1 MNYLEQSEEIIVKLL
16 HYFIT
21 DKNYNPVILHG
32 AKNEIW
38 LENLDNEYKI
48 IRIVSNY
55 IHNDEQLEYDV
66 LRTKQ
71 IMKSIKKKTLSLKI
85 PTLSIFV
92 NLGENVHLDKEK
104 NVDNITCLKATNLD
118 DLVKNN
124 TILECFP
131 DINKTLDYKEEGM
144 NLFLKLTSEIN
155 KKTEKDAKEAE
166 KIFGPKKPIV
176 TYTLIFI
183 NILVFMAMYL
193 FGNGSEDSLTL
204 LTFGANY
211 RPLILEF
218 NQYYR
223 LITSSFLHIGILHL
237 LFNMYALY
245 IIGAQI
251 ENFYGKAKYL
261 IIYLG
266 SAIFG
271 SLLSICFPGAVYVRY
286 KIAGKFRKNH
296 NLRLSLKSFVLARA
310 EYVYIAFARHVPV
323 AARCCLCQILRKLLC
338 SRILYKMQTD
348 ILLLVQ
354 IFRFALLRYGNP
366 VTALKA
372 RTRTHW
378 KHRLYIHLCKYC
390 IDIPDLTK
398 ATAPAPFS
406 LILSGTGRTLLSA
419 KRRDI
424 P

>member
-71 IMKSIKKKTLSLKI
+71 IMKSIKKKTLSLKV

-104 NVDNITCLKATNLD
+104 SVDNITCLKVTNLD
-118 DLVKNN
+118 DVVKNN
-124 TILECFP
+124 TILEFFP

-223 LITSSFLHIGILHL
+223 LISSSFLHIGILHL

-271 SLLSICFPGAVYVRY
+271 SLLSICFHDGISAGASGA
-286 KIAGKFRKNH
+286 IFG
-296 NLRLSLKSFVLARA
+296 
-310 EYVYIAFARHVPV
+310 
-323 AARCCLCQILRKLLC
+323 LLGAM
-338 SRILYKMQTD
+338 LY
-348 ILLLVQ
+348 
-354 IFRFALLRYGNP
+354 FGY
-366 VTALKA
+366 
-372 RTRTHW
+372 HY
-378 KHRLYIHLCKYC
+378 RLYLGNVLQSQIIPIIILNLFLGFITPG
-390 IDIPDLTK
+390 IDNACHVGGLISGIFLAMACGINKDRK
-398 ATAPAPFS
+398 MEKINGV
-406 LILSGTGRTLLSA
+406 ILSIIFLVFILFLI
-419 KRRDI
+419 KNI
-424 P
+424 NF

>member
-71 IMKSIKKKTLSLKI
+71 IMKSIKKKTLSLKV

-104 NVDNITCLKATNLD
+104 SVDNITCLKVTNLD
-118 DLVKNN
+118 DVVKNN
-124 TILECFP
+124 TILEFFP

-204 LTFGANY
+204 LNFGANY

-271 SLLSICFPGAVYVRY
+271 SLLSICFHDGISAGASGA
-286 KIAGKFRKNH
+286 IFG
-296 NLRLSLKSFVLARA
+296 
-310 EYVYIAFARHVPV
+310 
-323 AARCCLCQILRKLLC
+323 LLGAM
-338 SRILYKMQTD
+338 LY
-348 ILLLVQ
+348 
-354 IFRFALLRYGNP
+354 FGY
-366 VTALKA
+366 
-372 RTRTHW
+372 HY
-378 KHRLYIHLCKYC
+378 RLYLGNVLQSQIIPIIILNLFLGFITPG
-390 IDIPDLTK
+390 IDNACHVGGLISGIFLAMACGINKDRK
-398 ATAPAPFS
+398 MEKINGV
-406 LILSGTGRTLLSA
+406 ILSIIFLVFILFLI
-419 KRRDI
+419 KNI
-424 P
+424 NF

>member
-71 IMKSIKKKTLSLKI
+71 IMKSIKKKTLSLKV

-104 NVDNITCLKATNLD
+104 SVDNITCLKVTNLD
-118 DLVKNN
+118 DVVKNN
-124 TILECFP
+124 TILEFFP

-251 ENFYGKAKYL
+251 ENFYGKFKYL

-271 SLLSICFPGAVYVRY
+271 SLLSICFHDGISAGASGA
-286 KIAGKFRKNH
+286 IFG
-296 NLRLSLKSFVLARA
+296 
-310 EYVYIAFARHVPV
+310 
-323 AARCCLCQILRKLLC
+323 LLGAM
-338 SRILYKMQTD
+338 LY
-348 ILLLVQ
+348 
-354 IFRFALLRYGNP
+354 FGY
-366 VTALKA
+366 
-372 RTRTHW
+372 HY
-378 KHRLYIHLCKYC
+378 RLYLGNVLQSQIIPIIILNLFLGFITPG
-390 IDIPDLTK
+390 IDNACHVGGLISGIFLAMACGINKDRK
-398 ATAPAPFS
+398 MEKINGV
-406 LILSGTGRTLLSA
+406 ILSIIFLIFILFLI
-419 KRRDI
+419 KNI
-424 P
+424 NF

>member
-71 IMKSIKKKTLSLKI
+71 IMKSIKKKTLSLKV

-104 NVDNITCLKATNLD
+104 SVDNITCLKVTNLD
-118 DLVKNN
+118 DVVKNN
-124 TILECFP
+124 TILEFFP

-204 LTFGANY
+204 LNFGANY

-251 ENFYGKAKYL
+251 ENFYGKVKYL

-271 SLLSICFPGAVYVRY
+271 SLLSICFHDGISAGASGA
-286 KIAGKFRKNH
+286 IFG
-296 NLRLSLKSFVLARA
+296 
-310 EYVYIAFARHVPV
+310 
-323 AARCCLCQILRKLLC
+323 LLGAM
-338 SRILYKMQTD
+338 LY
-348 ILLLVQ
+348 
-354 IFRFALLRYGNP
+354 FGY
-366 VTALKA
+366 
-372 RTRTHW
+372 HY
-378 KHRLYIHLCKYC
+378 RLYLGNVLQSQIIPIIILNLFLGFITPG
-390 IDIPDLTK
+390 IDNACHVGGLISGIFLAMACGINKDRKMEKINGVILTII
-398 ATAPAPFS
+398 F
-406 LILSGTGRTLLSA
+406 LIFILFLI
-419 KRRDI
+419 KNI
-424 P
+424 NF

>member
-1 MNYLEQSEEIIVKLL
+1 MNYLEQNEEIIVKLL

-71 IMKSIKKKTLSLKI
+71 IMKSIKKKTLSLKV

-104 NVDNITCLKATNLD
+104 SVDNITCLKVTNLD
-118 DLVKNN
+118 DVVKNN
-124 TILECFP
+124 TILEFFP

-251 ENFYGKAKYL
+251 ENFYGKFKYL

-271 SLLSICFPGAVYVRY
+271 SLLSICFHDGISAGASGA
-286 KIAGKFRKNH
+286 IFG
-296 NLRLSLKSFVLARA
+296 
-310 EYVYIAFARHVPV
+310 
-323 AARCCLCQILRKLLC
+323 LLGAM
-338 SRILYKMQTD
+338 LY
-348 ILLLVQ
+348 
-354 IFRFALLRYGNP
+354 FGY
-366 VTALKA
+366 
-372 RTRTHW
+372 HY
-378 KHRLYIHLCKYC
+378 RLYLGNVLQSQIIPIIILNLFLGFITPG
-390 IDIPDLTK
+390 IDN
-398 ATAPAPFS
+398 ACHVGG
-406 LILSGTGRTLLSA
+406 LISGIFLAMACGINKDRKMEKINGFIMTIIFLVFILFLI
-419 KRRDI
+419 KNI
-424 P
+424 NF

>member
-1 MNYLEQSEEIIVKLL
+1 MNYLEQNEEIIVKLL

-38 LENLDNEYKI
+38 LENLDNDYKI

-71 IMKSIKKKTLSLKI
+71 IMKSIRKKTLSLKV

-92 NLGENVHLDKEK
+92 NLGENVHLDKEMSI
-104 NVDNITCLKATNLD
+104 DNITCLKATKLD
-118 DLVKNN
+118 DVIKNN

-131 DINKTLDYKEEGM
+131 DITKTLDYKEEGM

-204 LTFGANY
+204 LNFGANY

-251 ENFYGKAKYL
+251 ENFYGKFKYL

-271 SLLSICFPGAVYVRY
+271 SLLSICFHDGISAGASGA
-286 KIAGKFRKNH
+286 IFG
-296 NLRLSLKSFVLARA
+296 
-310 EYVYIAFARHVPV
+310 
-323 AARCCLCQILRKLLC
+323 LLGAM
-338 SRILYKMQTD
+338 LY
-348 ILLLVQ
+348 
-354 IFRFALLRYGNP
+354 FGY
-366 VTALKA
+366 
-372 RTRTHW
+372 HY
-378 KHRLYIHLCKYC
+378 RLYLGNVLQSQIVPIIILNLFLGFITPG
-390 IDIPDLTK
+390 IDNACHVGGLISGIFLAMACGINKDRK
-398 ATAPAPFS
+398 MEKINGV
-406 LILSGTGRTLLSA
+406 ILSIIFLIFILFLI
-419 KRRDI
+419 KNI
-424 P
+424 NF

>member
-71 IMKSIKKKTLSLKI
+71 IMKSIKKKTLSLKV

-104 NVDNITCLKATNLD
+104 SVDNITCLKVTNLD
-118 DLVKNN
+118 DVVKNN
-124 TILECFP
+124 TILEFFP

-251 ENFYGKAKYL
+251 ENFYGKFKYL

-271 SLLSICFPGAVYVRY
+271 SLLSICFHDGISAGASG
-286 KIAGKFRKNH
+286 AMFG
-296 NLRLSLKSFVLARA
+296 
-310 EYVYIAFARHVPV
+310 
-323 AARCCLCQILRKLLC
+323 LLGAM
-338 SRILYKMQTD
+338 LY
-348 ILLLVQ
+348 
-354 IFRFALLRYGNP
+354 FGY
-366 VTALKA
+366 
-372 RTRTHW
+372 HY
-378 KHRLYIHLCKYC
+378 RLYLGNVLQSQIIPIIILNLFLGFITPG
-390 IDIPDLTK
+390 IDNACHVGGLISGIFLAMACGINKDRK
-398 ATAPAPFS
+398 MEKINGV
-406 LILSGTGRTLLSA
+406 ILSIIFLIFILFLI
-419 KRRDI
+419 KNI
-424 P
+424 NF

>member
-1 MNYLEQSEEIIVKLL
+1 MNYFEQSEEIIVKLL

-38 LENLDNEYKI
+38 LENLENNYKI

-71 IMKSIKKKTLSLKI
+71 IMKSIKKKTLSLKV

-92 NLGENVHLDKEK
+92 NLGENVHLDEEK
-104 NVDNITCLKATNLD
+104 NIDNITCLKVTKLD
-118 DLVKNN
+118 DVTKNN
-124 TILECFP
+124 TILEFFP
-131 DINKTLDYKEEGM
+131 DIDKTLDYKEEGM

-155 KKTEKDAKEAE
+155 KKTEQDAKEAE

-183 NILVFMAMYL
+183 NILIFLAMYL
-193 FGNGSEDSLTL
+193 FGNGSEDSITL

-223 LITSSFLHIGILHL
+223 LIASSFLHIGILHL

-245 IIGAQI
+245 IIGVQI
-251 ENFYGKAKYL
+251 ENFYGKVKYL

-266 SAIFG
+266 SAIIG
-271 SLLSICFPGAVYVRY
+271 SLLSICFHDGISAGASGA
-286 KIAGKFRKNH
+286 IFG
-296 NLRLSLKSFVLARA
+296 
-310 EYVYIAFARHVPV
+310 
-323 AARCCLCQILRKLLC
+323 LLGA
-338 SRILYKMQTD
+338 ILY
-348 ILLLVQ
+348 
-354 IFRFALLRYGNP
+354 FGY
-366 VTALKA
+366 
-372 RTRTHW
+372 HY
-378 KHRLYIHLCKYC
+378 RLYLGNVLQSQIIPIIVLNLFLGFITPG
-390 IDIPDLTK
+390 IDNACHIGG
-398 ATAPAPFS
+398 
-406 LILSGTGRTLLSA
+406 LISGIFLALACGINKDRKMEKINGIILITIFMLFIMFLI
-419 KRRDI
+419 KNI
-424 P
+424 NY

>member
-1 MNYLEQSEEIIVKLL
+1 MNYFEQSEEIIVKLL

-38 LENLDNEYKI
+38 LENLENNYKI

-71 IMKSIKKKTLSLKI
+71 IMKSIKKKTLSLKV

-92 NLGENVHLDKEK
+92 NLGENVHLDEEK
-104 NVDNITCLKATNLD
+104 NIDNITCLKVTKLD
-118 DLVKNN
+118 DVTKNN
-124 TILECFP
+124 TILEFFP
-131 DINKTLDYKEEGM
+131 DIDKTLDYKEEGM

-155 KKTEKDAKEAE
+155 KKTEQDAKEAE

-183 NILVFMAMYL
+183 NILIFLAMYL
-193 FGNGSEDSLTL
+193 FGNGSEDSITL

-223 LITSSFLHIGILHL
+223 LIASSFLHIGILHL

-251 ENFYGKAKYL
+251 ENFYGKVKYL

-266 SAIFG
+266 SAIIG
-271 SLLSICFPGAVYVRY
+271 SLLSICFHDGISAGASGA
-286 KIAGKFRKNH
+286 IFG
-296 NLRLSLKSFVLARA
+296 
-310 EYVYIAFARHVPV
+310 
-323 AARCCLCQILRKLLC
+323 LLGA
-338 SRILYKMQTD
+338 ILY
-348 ILLLVQ
+348 
-354 IFRFALLRYGNP
+354 FGY
-366 VTALKA
+366 
-372 RTRTHW
+372 HY
-378 KHRLYIHLCKYC
+378 RLYLGNVLQSQIIPIIVLNLFLGFITPG
-390 IDIPDLTK
+390 IDNACHIGG
-398 ATAPAPFS
+398 
-406 LILSGTGRTLLSA
+406 LISGIFLAMACGINKDRKMEKINGIILITIFMLFIMFLI
-419 KRRDI
+419 KNI
-424 P
+424 NY

>member
-1 MNYLEQSEEIIVKLL
+1 MNLEKNEELIVKLL

-38 LENLDNEYKI
+38 LENLESDYKI

-55 IHNDEQLEYDV
+55 IHNDEQLNFDV

-71 IMKSIKKKTLSLKI
+71 IMKSIKKKTLSLKV

-92 NLGENVHLDKEK
+92 NLGDNVHIDKEK
-104 NVDNITCLKATNLD
+104 KIDNITCLKVENLD
-118 DLVKNN
+118 DVVKNN
-124 TILECFP
+124 DVLEIFP

-144 NLFLKLTSEIN
+144 NLFLKLTSDIN
-155 KKTEKDAKEAE
+155 KKTENDAKEAE

-183 NILVFMAMYL
+183 NIMVFLAMYL

-204 LTFGANY
+204 LMFGANY
-211 RPLILEF
+211 RELVLNYHE
-218 NQYYR
+218 YYR

-251 ENFYGKAKYL
+251 ENFFGKFKYI

-266 SAIFG
+266 SAIFA
-271 SLLSICFPGAVYVRY
+271 SLLSICFHSGISAGASGA
-286 KIAGKFRKNH
+286 IFG
-296 NLRLSLKSFVLARA
+296 
-310 EYVYIAFARHVPV
+310 
-323 AARCCLCQILRKLLC
+323 LLGAM
-338 SRILYKMQTD
+338 LY
-348 ILLLVQ
+348 
-354 IFRFALLRYGNP
+354 FGY
-366 VTALKA
+366 
-372 RTRTHW
+372 HY
-378 KHRLYIHLCKYC
+378 RLYLGNVLQSQIIPIIILNLFLGFMTPG
-390 IDIPDLTK
+390 IDNAGHIGG
-398 ATAPAPFS
+398 
-406 LILSGTGRTLLSA
+406 LISGIFLAMACGMNKDKKIERMNGFILIIIFAIFILFLI
-419 KRRDI
+419 KNI
-424 P
+424 NF

>member
-71 IMKSIKKKTLSLKI
+71 IMKSIKKKTLSLKV

-104 NVDNITCLKATNLD
+104 SVDNITCLKVTNLD
-118 DLVKNN
+118 DVVKNN
-124 TILECFP
+124 TILEFFP

-166 KIFGPKKPIV
+166 KIFGPKKPII

-204 LTFGANY
+204 LNFGANY

-271 SLLSICFPGAVYVRY
+271 SLLSICFHDGISAGASGA
-286 KIAGKFRKNH
+286 IFG
-296 NLRLSLKSFVLARA
+296 
-310 EYVYIAFARHVPV
+310 
-323 AARCCLCQILRKLLC
+323 LLGAM
-338 SRILYKMQTD
+338 LY
-348 ILLLVQ
+348 
-354 IFRFALLRYGNP
+354 FGY
-366 VTALKA
+366 
-372 RTRTHW
+372 HY
-378 KHRLYIHLCKYC
+378 RLYLGNVLQSQIIPIIILNLFLGFITPG
-390 IDIPDLTK
+390 IDNACHVGGLISGIFLAMACGINKDRK
-398 ATAPAPFS
+398 MEKINGV
-406 LILSGTGRTLLSA
+406 ILSIIFLIFILFLI
-419 KRRDI
+419 KNI
-424 P
+424 NF

>member
-71 IMKSIKKKTLSLKI
+71 IMKSIKKKTLSLKV

-104 NVDNITCLKATNLD
+104 SVDNITCLKVTNLD
-118 DLVKNN
+118 DVVKNN
-124 TILECFP
+124 TILEFFP

-204 LTFGANY
+204 LNFGANY

-271 SLLSICFPGAVYVRY
+271 SLLSICFHDGISAGASGA
-286 KIAGKFRKNH
+286 IFG
-296 NLRLSLKSFVLARA
+296 
-310 EYVYIAFARHVPV
+310 
-323 AARCCLCQILRKLLC
+323 LLGAM
-338 SRILYKMQTD
+338 LY
-348 ILLLVQ
+348 
-354 IFRFALLRYGNP
+354 FGY
-366 VTALKA
+366 
-372 RTRTHW
+372 HY
-378 KHRLYIHLCKYC
+378 RLYLGNVLQSQIVPIIILNLFLGFITPG
-390 IDIPDLTK
+390 IDNACHVGGLISGIFLAMACGINKDRK
-398 ATAPAPFS
+398 MEKINGV
-406 LILSGTGRTLLSA
+406 ILSIIFLIFMLFLI
-419 KRRDI
+419 KNI
-424 P
+424 NF

>member
-1 MNYLEQSEEIIVKLL
+1 MNYFEQSEEIIVKLL

-38 LENLDNEYKI
+38 LENLENNYKI

-71 IMKSIKKKTLSLKI
+71 IMKSIKKKTLSLKV

-92 NLGENVHLDKEK
+92 NLGENVHLDEEK
-104 NVDNITCLKATNLD
+104 NIDNITCLKVTKLD
-118 DLVKNN
+118 DVTKNN
-124 TILECFP
+124 TILEFFP
-131 DINKTLDYKEEGM
+131 DIDKTLDYKEEGM

-155 KKTEKDAKEAE
+155 KKTEQDAKEAE

-183 NILVFMAMYL
+183 NILIFLAMYL
-193 FGNGSEDSLTL
+193 FGNGSEDSITL

-223 LITSSFLHIGILHL
+223 LIASSFLHIGILHL

-245 IIGAQI
+245 IIGVQI
-251 ENFYGKAKYL
+251 ENFYGKVKYL

-266 SAIFG
+266 SAIIG
-271 SLLSICFPGAVYVRY
+271 SLLSICFHDGISAGASGA
-286 KIAGKFRKNH
+286 IFG
-296 NLRLSLKSFVLARA
+296 
-310 EYVYIAFARHVPV
+310 
-323 AARCCLCQILRKLLC
+323 LLGA
-338 SRILYKMQTD
+338 ILY
-348 ILLLVQ
+348 
-354 IFRFALLRYGNP
+354 FGY
-366 VTALKA
+366 
-372 RTRTHW
+372 HY
-378 KHRLYIHLCKYC
+378 RLYLGNVLQSQIIPIIVLNLFLGFITPG
-390 IDIPDLTK
+390 IDNACHIGG
-398 ATAPAPFS
+398 
-406 LILSGTGRTLLSA
+406 LISGIFLAMACGINKDRKMEKINGIILITIFMLFIMFLI
-419 KRRDI
+419 KNI
-424 P
+424 NY

>member
-1 MNYLEQSEEIIVKLL
+1 MNYLEQNEEIIVKLL

-71 IMKSIKKKTLSLKI
+71 IMKSIKKKTLSLKV

-104 NVDNITCLKATNLD
+104 SVDNITCLKVTNLD
-118 DLVKNN
+118 DVVKNN
-124 TILECFP
+124 TILEFFP

-251 ENFYGKAKYL
+251 ENFYGKFKYL

-271 SLLSICFPGAVYVRY
+271 SLLSICFHDGISAGASGA
-286 KIAGKFRKNH
+286 IFG
-296 NLRLSLKSFVLARA
+296 
-310 EYVYIAFARHVPV
+310 
-323 AARCCLCQILRKLLC
+323 LLGAM
-338 SRILYKMQTD
+338 LY
-348 ILLLVQ
+348 
-354 IFRFALLRYGNP
+354 FGY
-366 VTALKA
+366 
-372 RTRTHW
+372 HY
-378 KHRLYIHLCKYC
+378 RLYLGNVLQSQIIPIIILNLFLGFITPG
-390 IDIPDLTK
+390 IDN
-398 ATAPAPFS
+398 ACHVGG
-406 LILSGTGRTLLSA
+406 LISGIFFAMTCGINKDRKMEKINGFIMTIIFLVFILFLI
-419 KRRDI
+419 KNI
-424 P
+424 NF

>member
-71 IMKSIKKKTLSLKI
+71 IMKSIKKKTLSLKV

-104 NVDNITCLKATNLD
+104 SVDNITCLKVTNLD
-118 DLVKNN
+118 DVVKNN
-124 TILECFP
+124 TILEFFP

-166 KIFGPKKPIV
+166 KIFGPKKPII

-204 LTFGANY
+204 LNFGANY

-271 SLLSICFPGAVYVRY
+271 SLLSICFHDGISAGASGA
-286 KIAGKFRKNH
+286 IFG
-296 NLRLSLKSFVLARA
+296 
-310 EYVYIAFARHVPV
+310 
-323 AARCCLCQILRKLLC
+323 LLGAM
-338 SRILYKMQTD
+338 LY
-348 ILLLVQ
+348 
-354 IFRFALLRYGNP
+354 FGY
-366 VTALKA
+366 
-372 RTRTHW
+372 HY
-378 KHRLYIHLCKYC
+378 RLYLGNVLQSQIVPIIILNLFLGFITPG
-390 IDIPDLTK
+390 IDNACHVGGLISGIFLAMACGINKDRK
-398 ATAPAPFS
+398 MEKINGV
-406 LILSGTGRTLLSA
+406 ILSIIFLIFILFLI
-419 KRRDI
+419 KNI
-424 P
+424 NF

>member
-71 IMKSIKKKTLSLKI
+71 IMKSIKKKTLSLKV

-104 NVDNITCLKATNLD
+104 SVDNITCLKVTNLD
-118 DLVKNN
+118 DVVKNN
-124 TILECFP
+124 TILEFFP

-166 KIFGPKKPIV
+166 KIFGPKKPII

-193 FGNGSEDSLTL
+193 FGNGSENSLTL
-204 LTFGANY
+204 LNFGANY

-251 ENFYGKAKYL
+251 ENFYGKVKYI

-271 SLLSICFPGAVYVRY
+271 SLLSICFHDGISAGASGA
-286 KIAGKFRKNH
+286 IFG
-296 NLRLSLKSFVLARA
+296 
-310 EYVYIAFARHVPV
+310 
-323 AARCCLCQILRKLLC
+323 LLGAM
-338 SRILYKMQTD
+338 LY
-348 ILLLVQ
+348 
-354 IFRFALLRYGNP
+354 FGY
-366 VTALKA
+366 
-372 RTRTHW
+372 HY
-378 KHRLYIHLCKYC
+378 RLYLGNVLQSQIIPIIILNLFLGFITPG
-390 IDIPDLTK
+390 IDNACHVGGLISGIFLAMACGINKDRK
-398 ATAPAPFS
+398 MEKINGV
-406 LILSGTGRTLLSA
+406 ILSIIFLIFILFLI
-419 KRRDI
+419 KNI
-424 P
+424 NF

>member
-71 IMKSIKKKTLSLKI
+71 IMKSIKKKTLSLKV

-104 NVDNITCLKATNLD
+104 SVDNITCLKVTNLD
-118 DLVKNN
+118 DVVKNN
-124 TILECFP
+124 TILEFFP

-251 ENFYGKAKYL
+251 ENFYGKFKYL

-271 SLLSICFPGAVYVRY
+271 SLLSICFHDGISAGASGA
-286 KIAGKFRKNH
+286 IFG
-296 NLRLSLKSFVLARA
+296 
-310 EYVYIAFARHVPV
+310 
-323 AARCCLCQILRKLLC
+323 LLGAM
-338 SRILYKMQTD
+338 LY
-348 ILLLVQ
+348 
-354 IFRFALLRYGNP
+354 FGY
-366 VTALKA
+366 
-372 RTRTHW
+372 HY
-378 KHRLYIHLCKYC
+378 RLYLGNVLQSQIIPIIILNLFLGFITPG
-390 IDIPDLTK
+390 IDN
-398 ATAPAPFS
+398 ACHVGG
-406 LILSGTGRTLLSA
+406 LISGIFLAMACGINKDRKMEKINGFIMTIIFLVFILFLI
-419 KRRDI
+419 KNI
-424 P
+424 NF

>member
-71 IMKSIKKKTLSLKI
+71 IMKSIKKKTLSLKV

-104 NVDNITCLKATNLD
+104 SVDNITCLKVTNLD
-118 DLVKNN
+118 DVVKNN
-124 TILECFP
+124 TILEFFP

-204 LTFGANY
+204 LNFGANY

-271 SLLSICFPGAVYVRY
+271 SLLSICFHDGISAGASGA
-286 KIAGKFRKNH
+286 IFG
-296 NLRLSLKSFVLARA
+296 
-310 EYVYIAFARHVPV
+310 
-323 AARCCLCQILRKLLC
+323 LLGAM
-338 SRILYKMQTD
+338 LY
-348 ILLLVQ
+348 
-354 IFRFALLRYGNP
+354 FGY
-366 VTALKA
+366 
-372 RTRTHW
+372 HY
-378 KHRLYIHLCKYC
+378 RLYLGNVLQSQIIPIIILNLFLGFITPG
-390 IDIPDLTK
+390 IDN
-398 ATAPAPFS
+398 ACHVGG
-406 LILSGTGRTLLSA
+406 LISGIFLAMACGINKDRKMEKINGFIMTIIFLVFILFLI
-419 KRRDI
+419 KNI
-424 P
+424 NF

>member
-71 IMKSIKKKTLSLKI
+71 IMKSIKKKTLSLKV

-104 NVDNITCLKATNLD
+104 SVDNITCLKVTNLD
-118 DLVKNN
+118 DVVKNN
-124 TILECFP
+124 TILEFFP

-204 LTFGANY
+204 LNFGANY

-251 ENFYGKAKYL
+251 ENFYGKFKYL

-271 SLLSICFPGAVYVRY
+271 SLLSICFHDGISAGASGA
-286 KIAGKFRKNH
+286 IFG
-296 NLRLSLKSFVLARA
+296 
-310 EYVYIAFARHVPV
+310 
-323 AARCCLCQILRKLLC
+323 LLGAM
-338 SRILYKMQTD
+338 LY
-348 ILLLVQ
+348 
-354 IFRFALLRYGNP
+354 FGY
-366 VTALKA
+366 
-372 RTRTHW
+372 HY
-378 KHRLYIHLCKYC
+378 RLYLGNVLQSQIIPIIILNLFLGFITPG
-390 IDIPDLTK
+390 IDNACHVGGLISGIFLAMACGINKDRK
-398 ATAPAPFS
+398 MEKINGV
-406 LILSGTGRTLLSA
+406 ILSIIFLIFILFLI
-419 KRRDI
+419 KNI
-424 P
+424 NF